1 MKMIAISFVFDYV
14 MEMNGSDLYKNCN
27 NNSCI

>member
-14 MEMNGSDLYKNCN
+14 MEMNGSDLYNNCN
-27 NNSCI
+27 NNCI